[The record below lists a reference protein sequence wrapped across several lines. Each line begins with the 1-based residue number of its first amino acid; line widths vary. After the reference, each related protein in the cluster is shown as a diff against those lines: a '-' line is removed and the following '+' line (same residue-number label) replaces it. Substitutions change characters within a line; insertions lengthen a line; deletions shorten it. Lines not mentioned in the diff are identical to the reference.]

1 MAQANDEAHGGKDQ
15 DGTAHHDMGQRIA
28 GLSPAHVARAPGF
41 FDAVMHE
48 QLKEDQR
55 SNQPMQNDL
64 GAGVTGGGNILG
76 HETTLSLGP
85 GACHAPQS

>member
-1 MAQANDEAHGGKDQ
+1 
-15 DGTAHHDMGQRIA
+15 
-28 GLSPAHVARAPGF
+28 
-41 FDAVMHE
+41 
-48 QLKEDQR
+48 LKEDQR